1 MRNSQQDPKIR
12 KLLGPKKPYK
22 PQTEKSALEK
32 SVMEPMN
39 VTKVNFRSQEDNYD
53 VMFTG
58 FDMSEHGVRAWN
70 G

>member
-39 VTKVNFRSQEDNYD
+39 VTKVKCKP
-53 VMFTG
+53 T
-58 FDMSEHGVRAWN
+58 
-70 G
+70 